1 MSTRVIYLDENVV
14 GVSGG
19 GDLTNYYTKA
29 ETDSLREAAKNELLN
44 IIAGHHASSAP
55 TTQGEFYAKAISEMN
70 ETLELTD
77 KFIIRAEEYAKIFPP
92 TITGN
97 GSVNA
102 FVFNLSNLY
111 NRVKGWREDVMQTT
125 KTRMEQIKAGA
136 DAVAWQAAL
145 DNNPFA
151 TPTEDDVT
159 ALIDQLLN
167 QGNYRTT
174 SDSSDWGEV
183 PVVNSVYQYRL
194 EMIGIVTQQLNQ
206 FWNSENANSTMYR
219 EAEKIKVGN
228 SNSSYMHEQII
239 GNPNYETWYKHVVDQ
254 FSDKMQAIFDAST
267 YEEADAAFATAINY
281 DGPYPAD
288 QRPMPITWTD
298 KTVGWG
304 RRTTEA
310 TDPYTALES
319 ARAKLVALGLTD
331 NEALALCYYEGDD
344 KRMLDEWT

>member
-1 MSTRVIYLDENVV
+1 MATVHFLNDENIV
-14 GVSGG
+14 GSGA
-19 GDLTNYYTKA
+19 DLTNYYTKS
-29 ETDSLREAAKNELLN
+29 ETDNLREAAKNELLN
-44 IIAGHHASSAP
+44 IIAGHHSVTTP
-55 TTQGEFYAKAISEMN
+55 TTQGEFYAKAISDMN
-70 ETLELTD
+70 QTLELTD

-92 TITGN
+92 TITGT
-97 GSVNA
+97 GQVNA
-102 FVFNLSNLY
+102 FVFNQSNLY

-167 QGNYRTT
+167 QGDYRTT
-174 SDSSDWGEV
+174 SDSSDWGAV

-219 EAEKIKVGN
+219 EAEKIKIGN
-228 SNSSYMHEQII
+228 SSGSYMHEQII
-239 GNPNYETWYKHVVDQ
+239 GNPQYETWYKNVVDQ

-281 DGPYPAD
+281 DGPYDAD
-288 QRPMPITWTD
+288 KRPMPITWTD
-298 KTVGWG
+298 KTVGWA

-331 NEALALCYYEGDD
+331 NEALALCYYQGDD
-344 KRMLDEWT
+344 SRMLGEWT